1 MRSLAKRC
9 TALLLALLML
19 LPLAACGLS
28 EEGEVTTAPSNSNE
42 EADTS
47 DPNYVCDLP
56 AELDYNNE
64 EINFLVVMK
73 SGRED
78 ELISEENLGNGNIS
92 DAVYERNIKVETE
105 LGVKFNFVDYVDDTT
120 AQAAINTAVKGGD
133 RTLDIFV
140 IGTYCGITPAV
151 SGCYLN
157 LANLEYIDLSK
168 HYWSQ
173 DYNEM
178 MTLTSER
185 KQFLATSPAAISLF
199 RLTYLTIFNRDLFTE
214 RKIPDLYETVHNGDW
229 TFEYQLSLIEDTWVD
244 TDGDGK
250 TSKDDFYGF
259 ITGTC
264 ISADAYAV
272 ASDIHLV
279 SCDEDG
285 YLAFN
290 SDKQE
295 KLIDMAEKVNALYTN
310 EGTYSFQGQPQDD
323 IGLHFIIEKFSEQQG
338 LMATTQF
345 LSIETYIN
353 ELSGFNYGIVPMPKL
368 TKEQADYQTYVQ
380 DQVSSFG
387 ISAAIGDENR
397 QSMLSAVMEAIA
409 YYSNVIVRPAYYENS
424 LSLRFMNDPQSRDIL
439 NTMFETIAFDYTYAT
454 GIGDVRGA
462 MRTILPSR
470 KMPAISSRFKAWEK
484 SIKKQLEREN
494 EAIEKLS

>member
-1 MRSLAKRC
+1 MRSLPKKL

-19 LPLAACGLS
+19 LPLAACGKPDDVTDTTLS
-28 EEGEVTTAPSNSNE
+28 NNSNV

-56 AELDYNNE
+56 EELDYKGE
-64 EINFLVVMK
+64 EVNFLVVMK

-78 ELISEENLGNGNIS
+78 ELISEESLGKGSIS
-92 DAVYERNIKVETE
+92 DAVYERNIKVESE
-105 LGVKFNFVDYVDDTT
+105 LGIKLNFVDYVDDTA
-120 AQAAINTAVKGGD
+120 AQGAINTAVKGGD

-157 LANLEYIDLSK
+157 LANMEYIDLSK

-178 MTLTSER
+178 MTLTADR

-199 RLTYLTIFNRDLFTE
+199 RLTYLTIFNRDLFTD

-279 SCDEDG
+279 TCDEEG
-285 YLAFN
+285 YLVFS

-295 KLIDMAEKVNALYTN
+295 KVVDMAEKVNALYN
-310 EGTYSFQGQPQDD
+310 NQGTYAFQGQPQDD

-353 ELSGFNYGIVPMPKL
+353 ELSAFNYGIVPMPKL

-387 ISAAIGDENR
+387 ISAAIGDEDR
-397 QSMLSAVMEAIA
+397 QSMLSAVMEAVA
-409 YYSNVIVRPAYYENS
+409 YHSNQIVRPAYYENT

-462 MRTILPSR
+462 MRSLLPSK
-470 KMPAISSRFKAWEK
+470 KMPAVASRFKGWEK
-484 SIKKQLEREN
+484 NINKQLEREN
-494 EAIEKLS
+494 EAIDKLP